1 MNAYIKSIGAYIP
14 GKRVTNEELSKTMD
28 TSDEW
33 IRSHTGIGSRHIAEK
48 EMLTADLGVE
58 AAKVALDRANL
69 KPEDLDMVILTT
81 ATPDYIGFPATSCL
95 VQDKLGAVNAGAF
108 DLTAGCT
115 GFVYGLEVA
124 KNFIKS
130 ETMKNILLVSAESL
144 TKIANWE
151 DRNTAVLFGDGSGA
165 AIISADES
173 GLSGLDDSILKADG
187 SGAAVLERHAGGVAH
202 PYEEGKTTWADTALY
217 MDGQPV
223 YKFAVKVNSILISSL
238 LERNNL
244 TIDDLKYIVPHQANE
259 RIIQAAAKRLK
270 LPIEKFFMNLQEYAN
285 TSSAS
290 IPIALNDLYE
300 KGELE
305 RGDKILLTGFGA
317 GLTYGGTLLR
327 W

>member
-14 GKRVTNEELSKTMD
+14 DKRVTNDELSKTMD

-33 IRSHTGIGSRHIAEK
+33 IRSHTGIGSRHIAE
-48 EMLTADLGVE
+48 EGMTTADIGVE
-58 AAKVALDRANL
+58 AAKVALKRAEVTA
-69 KPEDLDMVILTT
+69 EDIDMIILTT
-81 ATPDYIGFPATSCL
+81 ATPDYVGFPATSCI

-124 KNFIKS
+124 KNFIENGK
-130 ETMKNILLVSAESL
+130 MKNILLVSAEML

-151 DRNTAVLFGDGSGA
+151 DRNTAVLFGDGAGA
-165 AIISADES
+165 AVISIDES
-173 GLSGLDDSILKADG
+173 GTSGIDDTILKADG
-187 SGAAVLERHAGGVAH
+187 SGAYALERHTGGVVH

-217 MDGQPV
+217 MDGQAV

-244 TIDDLKYIVPHQANE
+244 TIDDLSWIVPHQANE

-270 LPIEKFFMNLQEYAN
+270 LPIDKFFMNLEEYAN

-290 IPIALNDLYE
+290 IPIALNDLFEQGKLKRGE
-300 KGELE
+300 KL
-305 RGDKILLTGFGA
+305 LLTGFGA
-317 GLTYGGTLLR
+317 GLTYGGSILR